1 MRISD
6 WSSDVCSSDLTRSG
20 TTLFDTDENVRG
32 GITVEKLA
40 GMKPV
45 FRKDGLVTA
54 GNASGLNDG
63 AAALVLAEAGK
74 AAALGLK
81 PLARL
86 VAYSHAGVD
95 PAYMGIG
102 PVPATRLVLTRAGPR
117 GRAAG
122 RERGCQDG

>member
-6 WSSDVCSSDLTRSG
+6 WSSDVCSADL
-20 TTLFDTDENVRG
+20 VRG
-32 GITVEKLA
+32 GITIEKLA

-86 VAYSHAGVD
+86 VASSHAGGD
-95 PAYMGIG
+95 PAYLGIG
-102 PVPATRLVLTRAGPR
+102 PVPATRMVLQRAGRKLDAMIVIEATQAVPHPP
-117 GRAAG
+117 
-122 RERGCQDG
+122 

>member
-6 WSSDVCSSDLTRSG
+6 WSSDVCSADL
-20 TTLFDTDENVRG
+20 VRG
-32 GITVEKLA
+32 GITIEKLA

-86 VAYSHAGVD
+86 VAYSHTGVD
-95 PAYMGIG
+95 PAYMGIRSEEHTSG
-102 PVPATRLVLTRAGPR
+102 LQSLMRLSYAVFGL
-117 GRAAG
+117 
-122 RERGCQDG
+122 

>member
-1 MRISD
+1 
-6 WSSDVCSSDLTRSG
+6 
-20 TTLFDTDENVRG
+20 
-32 GITVEKLA
+32 
-40 GMKPV
+40 MKPV

-102 PVPATRLVLTRAGPR
+102 PVPATRMVLPRAGLKRSDARR
-117 GRAAG
+117 GGKEGVRPGRSRWAA
-122 RERGCQDG
+122 EPK

>member
-1 MRISD
+1 
-6 WSSDVCSSDLTRSG
+6 
-20 TTLFDTDENVRG
+20 
-32 GITVEKLA
+32 
-40 GMKPV
+40 MKPV

-102 PVPATRLVLTRAGPR
+102 PVPATRMVLQRAGLKLDAMDVIEANEAF
-117 GRAAG
+117 AAQACAD
-122 RERGCQDG
+122 RPEERRVGKECVSDV

>member
-1 MRISD
+1 
-6 WSSDVCSSDLTRSG
+6 
-20 TTLFDTDENVRG
+20 
-32 GITVEKLA
+32 
-40 GMKPV
+40 MKPI
-45 FRKDGLVTA
+45 FSKDGLVTV

-102 PVPATRLVLTRAGPR
+102 PVPATRLVLQRAGLKLDAMDVDEANKAF
-117 GRAAG
+117 AATAG
-122 RERGCQDG
+122 ADNKELRLDPPQGNTHSADT